1 MRSLFKR
8 ITSRLW
14 TALDIGY
21 RSKKSERN
29 MKAMCRRVARRKI
42 TTDLRKQQETE
53 DA

>member
-1 MRSLFKR
+1 MRALFKR

-21 RSKKSERN
+21 RSKKSERD
-29 MKAMCRRVARRKI
+29 MKAICRRSARRKI
-42 TTDLRKQQETE
+42 SSELRKQQETE